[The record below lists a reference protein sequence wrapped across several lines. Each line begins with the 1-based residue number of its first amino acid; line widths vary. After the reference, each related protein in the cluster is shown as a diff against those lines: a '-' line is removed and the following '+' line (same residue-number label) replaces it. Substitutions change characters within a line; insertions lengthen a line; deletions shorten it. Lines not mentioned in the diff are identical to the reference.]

1 MSLTRSQNCHLL
13 HMVNTSLHLAPTVP
27 RNVQVAII
35 AGDEALV
42 TWQPPQPPNGVV
54 TQYDVR
60 LTDFLSGQV
69 PLTVAVP
76 ANQTPQVSISVV
88 QGVEYSVQVRARN
101 GQLIGPYSD
110 PVTFIVIFV
119 STTTPPPPPSG
130 AVSTQTAPSTSL
142 GVPLSSLSSLSP
154 SPTPPSGEVS
164 TQTAPPTSM
173 RVPLPSV
180 SSLSPSPTPPITAE
194 RGELS
199 QQEIIVVV
207 VCCGLLALVLL
218 LLAACAG
225 YMARRRC
232 RNKPDKSLKYK
243 CKSPWANRP

>member
-1 MSLTRSQNCHLL
+1 MSLTRSQNCLLL
-13 HMVNTSLHLAPTVP
+13 HMVNTALHLAPTVP

-35 AGDEALV
+35 AGDEAQV

-60 LTDFLSGQV
+60 LTDFLSGV
-69 PLTVAVP
+69 PLTVAIP
-76 ANQTPQVSISVV
+76 ANQTPQASVSVV

-101 GQLIGPYSD
+101 GQLIGPYSN

-130 AVSTQTAPSTSL
+130 AVSTQTAPPTSL
-142 GVPLSSLSSLSP
+142 GAPLPSVSSLSP
-154 SPTPPSGEVS
+154 SPTPPSGAVS
-164 TQTAPPTSM
+164 TQTAPPTSLG
-173 RVPLPSV
+173 VPLPSV
-180 SSLSPSPTPPITAE
+180 SSLSPSPTPPITAD

-207 VCCGLLALVLL
+207 VCCVLLALVLL

-243 CKSPWANRP
+243 CKSPQANRP